1 MTSPTRRPRIL
12 EWAAGYRPDW
22 LGLDVVAGLT
32 AAAVVIPKAMA
43 YATIAGLPV
52 QVGLYTALVPMVVYA
67 LLGTSRPLSVSTTT
81 TIAILAGAELAKV
94 APGGDAATLIRTTAT
109 LTLLVGGILVA
120 ASVLRLGFV
129 ADFISEP
136 VLIGFKAGIGLV
148 IVLDQLPK
156 LLGVHIHKAGFFH
169 NLLETV
175 RAIPHASV
183 PTLTI
188 GLSTILLLVAIEH
201 WIPRAPAPLIAIA
214 AGIAAVSLLGLGSH
228 GVETIGQVPSGLPS
242 FITPDLAQAA
252 ALWPGALGIALMSF
266 TETIAAGRAFA
277 VSGEPLL
284 VPNRELVAT
293 GLANACGAV
302 WGSMPAG
309 GGTSQTA
316 VNRMAGARTQLAELV
331 TAGATLLTM
340 LLLAGPMSLMP
351 QATLA
356 AVVIVYSVGLIK
368 PSGFKAILQV
378 RRMEFIWAL
387 AALAGV
393 VLLGTLQGILVAIV
407 LSVVSL
413 AYQVADPTV
422 YVLGRKPGTNVFRP
436 RAAEHPQDESYPGLL
451 LVRIEGRVFFLNA
464 ARIGEKLRGLV
475 DELKP
480 RVVAVD
486 LSGVFDLEYTALKA
500 LIEAEHQL
508 RERGVTVWLVGLAP
522 AVLEVIQRSPLGHTL
537 GQERMHYNLE
547 IAVRE
552 YLSPVSGPDGSPAI
566 SGSSPQ
572 PTP

>member
-1 MTSPTRRPRIL
+1 
-12 EWAAGYRPDW
+12 
-22 LGLDVVAGLT
+22 
-32 AAAVVIPKAMA
+32 
-43 YATIAGLPV
+43 
-52 QVGLYTALVPMVVYA
+52 
-67 LLGTSRPLSVSTTT
+67 
-81 TIAILAGAELAKV
+81 
-94 APGGDAATLIRTTAT
+94 
-109 LTLLVGGILVA
+109 
-120 ASVLRLGFV
+120 
-129 ADFISEP
+129 
-136 VLIGFKAGIGLV
+136 
-148 IVLDQLPK
+148 
-156 LLGVHIHKAGFFH
+156 
-169 NLLETV
+169 
-175 RAIPHASV
+175 
-183 PTLTI
+183 
-188 GLSTILLLVAIEH
+188 
-201 WIPRAPAPLIAIA
+201 
-214 AGIAAVSLLGLGSH
+214 
-228 GVETIGQVPSGLPS
+228 
-242 FITPDLAQAA
+242 
-252 ALWPGALGIALMSF
+252 MSF

-277 VSGEPLL
+277 VSGEPPL

-368 PSGFKAILQV
+368 PTGFKAILEV

-407 LSVVSL
+407 LSVVAL
-413 AYQVADPTV
+413 AYQVADPPV
-422 YVLGRKPGTNVFRP
+422 YVLGRKPGTNVFRL
-436 RAAEHPQDESYPGLL
+436 RSAEHPQDESFPGLL
-451 LVRIEGRVFFLNA
+451 LLRIEGRVFFLNA
-464 ARIGEKLRGLV
+464 ARIGEKIRELV

-480 RVVAVD
+480 RVVAID

-500 LIEAEHQL
+500 LIEGERQM
-508 RERGVTVWLVGLAP
+508 RERGVAVWLVELAP

-552 YLSPVSGPDGSPAI
+552 YLRSVSGPDGAPAI

-572 PTP
+572 TTP